1 MNNIDIDEYNKQLSE
16 IDQRLQNS
24 EFDKLVNSKKNKDG
38 ITDKLT
44 MKAGKFIV
52 DNPDVITKVTDTM
65 DFIGDY
71 MNPNKDMDISMSDV
85 VNKIGQTKEG
95 YKAAFKIL
103 VIVAIIVLVIIIT
116 IFTALVRY
124 GLNM

>member
-103 VIVAIIVLVIIIT
+103 VIVAITLAVKYSNLS
-116 IFTALVRY
+116 
-124 GLNM
+124 

>member
-24 EFDKLVNSKKNKDG
+24 EFDKLVNSKKNKDS

-85 VNKIGQTKEG
+85 VNKIGQTKGG

>member
-24 EFDKLVNSKKNKDG
+24 EFDKLVNSKKNKDS

-85 VNKIGQTKEG
+85 VDKIGQTKGG